1 MPALHLSL
9 DYWFCLPFAMAV
21 CILCTSSGFSGSILF
36 QPLFYFI
43 LRIPLSQSI
52 ATGIATETVGMSWG
66 AINYMLSKHK
76 GKAIDFK
83 AYRSVVP
90 FTTLGVLVGL
100 FLFIY
105 APMSVLRFI
114 VGFVV
119 ASIALYQIWLAGEN
133 RLGKKKKA
141 NLMILSKT
149 HNRIY
154 QVLSGAFSATTGTGV
169 AEMSQPL
176 LEEKAGL
183 MTLRANATAIL
194 LEASADWIITA
205 TNLQLGNLRF
215 DILVFTVT
223 GVLIGGIIGPRLA
236 RYLNPRVM
244 KVIFGISV
252 STIGFIYIV
261 TSWKDF
267 LTTVSR
273 L

>member
-1 MPALHLSL
+1 M
-9 DYWFCLPFAMAV
+9 
-21 CILCTSSGFSGSILF
+21 F

-267 LTTVSR
+267 LSTVSR